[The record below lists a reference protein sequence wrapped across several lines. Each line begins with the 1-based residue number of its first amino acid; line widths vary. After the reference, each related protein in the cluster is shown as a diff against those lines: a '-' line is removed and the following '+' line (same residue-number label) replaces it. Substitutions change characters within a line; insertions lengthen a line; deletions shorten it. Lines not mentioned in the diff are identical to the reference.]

1 MREGTSRRKRLLE
14 KRSIRARLA
23 IWEGAMKP
31 RISGLF
37 AIAAFVLG
45 CPLSS
50 GQTLAQ
56 TMPVET
62 MLYSFKGG
70 SDGGVVSRRRES
82 AMLYER

>member
-1 MREGTSRRKRLLE
+1 
-14 KRSIRARLA
+14 
-23 IWEGAMKP
+23 MKP

-82 AMLYER
+82 AML